1 MDSPGKTDE
10 PIVIA
15 DNRTIDPAYV
25 RMEAKYKQ
33 GRFGGALKHVVRPGR
48 RGGIMKPASVVL
60 IAVLVVLP
68 APAWGEGGDMRIED
82 LLEKHLGFLTD
93 GKAPSSVNNRLLLG
107 TCSFRVLI
115 GRSASL
121 SGPVNFLS
129 QGNKVRLLVRFN
141 DSGYRGENIIH
152 DGKSVRVDQISPGAR
167 SQLGDFFYRFEEVV
181 REGLVGGVLSTAW
194 PLLDLKRRQAKLEY
208 EGLKKI
214 EGQELHG
221 VTYHAKRPGEARVHL
236 YFDPESYGHMLTI
249 YRVMVSRSGSVAI
262 RTTRD
267 RFTLEERFGDFR
279 ALDGWALP
287 SQWSLKLTLQTDR
300 GNSVS
305 EWSMAID
312 NASHNQQMNP
322 QYFKLK

>member
-1 MDSPGKTDE
+1 
-10 PIVIA
+10 
-15 DNRTIDPAYV
+15 
-25 RMEAKYKQ
+25 
-33 GRFGGALKHVVRPGR
+33 
-48 RGGIMKPASVVL
+48 MKPASLIL

-68 APAWGEGGDMRIED
+68 APAWGEGGEMRVED

-93 GKAPSSVNNRLLLG
+93 GKAPSSVDNRLVMG

-141 DSGYRGENIIH
+141 DAGYSGENIIH
-152 DGKSVRVDQISPGAR
+152 DGKRIRVDQISPGVR

-194 PLLDLKRRQAKLEY
+194 PLLDLKRRQARLEY

-214 EGQELHG
+214 EGRELHG
-221 VTYHAKRPGEARVHL
+221 VTYRAKRPGEARVHL
-236 YFDPESYGHMLTI
+236 YFDPESYGHVLTI

-279 ALDGWALP
+279 SLDGWALP
-287 SQWSLKLTLQTDR
+287 SQWSHEAHPSNRSRQFGFGVEHGD
-300 GNSVS
+300 
-305 EWSMAID
+305 
-312 NASHNQQMNP
+312 
-322 QYFKLK
+322 

>member
-1 MDSPGKTDE
+1 
-10 PIVIA
+10 
-15 DNRTIDPAYV
+15 
-25 RMEAKYKQ
+25 MEASPAKKDIK
-33 GRFGGALKHVVRPGR
+33 GIGGSTMQPTSL
-48 RGGIMKPASVVL
+48 VL
-60 IAVLVVLP
+60 MAVLLVLP
-68 APAWGEGGDMRIED
+68 APARGEGGEMRVED

-93 GKAPSSVNNRLLLG
+93 GKAPLSVDNRLVMG

-141 DSGYRGENIIH
+141 DSGYRGENVIH
-152 DGKSVRVDQISPGAR
+152 DGKSLRVDQINPGAR

-194 PLLDLKRRQAKLEY
+194 PLLDLKRRQARLEY
-208 EGLKKI
+208 QGLKKI
-214 EGQELHG
+214 EGRELHE
-221 VTYHAKRPGEARVHL
+221 VTYRAKRPGEARVHL
-236 YFDPESYGHMLTI
+236 YFDPESYGHVLTI

-267 RFTLEERFGDFR
+267 RFTLEESFGDFR
-279 ALDGWALP
+279 SLDGWALP
-287 SQWSLKLTLQTDR
+287 SQWSVKLTLQTDR

-312 NASHNQQMNP
+312 NASQNQRMNP
-322 QYFKLK
+322 EYFKLK

>member
-1 MDSPGKTDE
+1 
-10 PIVIA
+10 
-15 DNRTIDPAYV
+15 
-25 RMEAKYKQ
+25 
-33 GRFGGALKHVVRPGR
+33 
-48 RGGIMKPASVVL
+48 MKPASLVL
-60 IAVLVVLP
+60 MAVLLVLP
-68 APAWGEGGDMRIED
+68 APARGEGGQMRVED

-93 GKAPSSVNNRLLLG
+93 GKAPSSVDNRLVMG

-141 DSGYRGENIIH
+141 DAGYSGENIIH
-152 DGKSVRVDQISPGAR
+152 DGKRIRVDQINPGAR

-194 PLLDLKRRQAKLEY
+194 PLLDLERRQARLEY

-214 EGQELHG
+214 EGRELHE
-221 VTYHAKRPGEARVHL
+221 VTYRAKRPGEARVHL
-236 YFDPESYGHMLTI
+236 YFDPESYGHVLTI

-267 RFTLEERFGDFR
+267 RFTLEESFGDFR
-279 ALDGWALP
+279 SLDGWALP
-287 SQWSLKLTLQTDR
+287 SQWSMKLTLQTDR

-305 EWSMAID
+305 EWSMAIG
-312 NASHNQQMNP
+312 NASHNQRMNP
-322 QYFKLK
+322 EYFKLK